1 MLEHY
6 FWLLEFKFK
15 FEFHCLNPFLNPF
28 SKLAKP
34 SHLSLSPPFLSGPR
48 FACGPSA
55 GSSSV
60 PLFLFSGGH
69 AQQPSSQLRKPSP
82 ARPFSQRRRPLACAA
97 SGPAAAQ
104 PSWPS
109 GPRRRQPAP
118 RLCAPC
124 AADLWGPGVIP
135 YLASASSRTL
145 PPPESERS
153 LPPSRG
159 PHAKESTP
167 GLFKRAAALGRP
179 TRDPVPYPP
188 PCRAPPKP

>member
-55 GSSSV
+55 GSPPV

-69 AQQPSSQLRKPSP
+69 ARQPSSQLRKPSP
-82 ARPFSQRRRPLACAA
+82 AQRLASVAARSRAPRAAQQPPILAGLPAQAAASPLPAFARRVPLTFGAQGSSPTARRPQAGLRRRL
-97 SGPAAAQ
+97 S
-104 PSWPS
+104 PSE
-109 GPRRRQPAP
+109 A
-118 RLCAPC
+118 RL
-124 AADLWGPGVIP
+124 LSVV
-135 YLASASSRTL
+135 RTPKS
-145 PPPESERS
+145 PPPGYLS
-153 LPPSRG
+153 
-159 PHAKESTP
+159 A
-167 GLFKRAAALGRP
+167 
-179 TRDPVPYPP
+179 PP
-188 PCRAPPKP
+188 PLDALPETSEP